1 MIYTSNWFNIDS
13 EITIDKLLKIGK
25 HRPVYIVQKNSTYF
39 AFNIHNNG
47 SKYKSIIFD
56 KNQGIILSKLST
68 TTLFN
73 KINGICFTKLITE
86 MVKKHHKFQAYTSAI
101 SDSHCFIRSSQH
113 PATWINLCLVE
124 SIWDTSHHD
133 IAFKFKGLSGY
144 VTFLN
149 QKTSFRTSLK
159 VTAHFLYTL
168 ETLLNFDAQKTIST
182 ISDYIDIGTLKDIPR
197 DIYTKE
203 MLHQLLKETFTFL
216 YSDEDSKDMDKV
228 LEECHKYLVNKFCY
242 FNRT

>member
-1 MIYTSNWFNIDS
+1 MIYTNNLFDTNHEID
-13 EITIDKLLKIGK
+13 IDKLLKIGK
-25 HRPVYIVQKNSTYF
+25 YRSTYTINNSSTYF
-39 AFNIHNNG
+39 IFNLKITP

-56 KNQGIILSKLST
+56 KNQGVVLSKFST
-68 TTLFN
+68 TTLLN
-73 KINGICFTKLITE
+73 KTNGICFTKLITE
-86 MVKKHHKFQAYTSAI
+86 IIKKHHKFQAYTSAI

-113 PATWINLCLVE
+113 PATWINLYLVE
-124 SIWDTSHHD
+124 SIWDTNHHD
-133 IAFKFKGLSGY
+133 ISFKFKDLSGY

-159 VTAHFLYTL
+159 ATAHFLHTV
-168 ETLLNFDAQKTIST
+168 ENMLNFDAQKTISM

-203 MLHQLLKETFTFL
+203 MLYQLIKEIFVFL
-216 YSDEDSKDMDKV
+216 CDDIDSMNTDEI

>member
-13 EITIDKLLKIGK
+13 EIAIDKLLKIGK
-25 HRPVYIVQKNSTYF
+25 YRSFYVIHRNSTYF
-39 AFNIHNNG
+39 AFNIHNND

-73 KINGICFTKLITE
+73 KINGICFTKLTTE

-113 PATWINLCLVE
+113 PATWINLYLVE
-124 SIWDTSHHD
+124 SIWDTNHHD
-133 IAFKFKGLSGY
+133 VSFKFKDLSGY

-159 VTAHFLYTL
+159 ATAHFLHTV
-168 ETLLNFDAQKTIST
+168 ENLLNFDAQKTISM

-203 MLHQLLKETFTFL
+203 MLYQLIKEIFVFL
-216 YSDEDSKDMDKV
+216 CDDIDSMNTDEI